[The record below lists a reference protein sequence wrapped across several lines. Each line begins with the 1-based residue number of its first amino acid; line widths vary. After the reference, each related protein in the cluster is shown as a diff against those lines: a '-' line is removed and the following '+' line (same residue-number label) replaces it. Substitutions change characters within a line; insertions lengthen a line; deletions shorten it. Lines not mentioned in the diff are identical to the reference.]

1 MAKAFI
7 SEITEGSAVR
17 AGIIKLAIHV
27 EFRPVNEACCSR
39 PITTR
44 TFPQEMGREQQR
56 VFREEGVDLSRVVI
70 GHQGDF
76 DYCQEFMD
84 AGSFIGID
92 HFGVAV
98 FPNRT
103 IHNTTGRVAVVARLC
118 TAGYSDRIVLSQDA
132 QACRDCGIS
141 TQFPEGS
148 NPGWNYTHISRAV
161 LALLREAGVSDD
173 QIQAMLVDNPRR
185 LFENQTPY

>member
-7 SEITEGSAVR
+7 SEITEGIAGSAVR

-27 EFRPVNEACCSR
+27 EFRPVNEACLR
-39 PITTR
+39 GGARAHRATGTPITTR

-70 GHQGDF
+70 GHQGDQDDF
-76 DYCQEFMD
+76 DYYQEFMD

-92 HFGVAV
+92 HFVVAV

-103 IHNTTGRVAVVARLC
+103 IYNTTGRVAVVARLC
-118 TAGYSDRIVLSQDA
+118 TAG
-132 QACRDCGIS
+132 
-141 TQFPEGS
+141 
-148 NPGWNYTHISRAV
+148 
-161 LALLREAGVSDD
+161 
-173 QIQAMLVDNPRR
+173 
-185 LFENQTPY
+185 